1 MAALSTASLVL
12 AAPAADF
19 SITAG
24 AKFTVN
30 QTNNPKYTGP
40 EPLLAMV
47 KTYIKYKKTVP
58 QQLKNAILRKFP
70 TWG

>member
-1 MAALSTASLVL
+1 MAALSTASFVL

-19 SITAG
+19 SIIAG

-40 EPLLAMV
+40 EPFASNG
-47 KTYIKYKKTVP
+47 
-58 QQLKNAILRKFP
+58 KNVYQIQEDCSSAIEKCYS
-70 TWG
+70 